1 MIPFLFASAWMGLWE
16 PGDGRCSVFP
26 RPGPKGDYILWDP
39 SLQGS
44 GGLESGVFN
53 KLSAGLHTLPLSVS
67 KLVDNVLPIKRQ
79 LLIAA
84 ACVWSSWEGERLRP
98 GRP

>member
-1 MIPFLFASAWMGLWE
+1 MGGAAGF
-16 PGDGRCSVFP
+16 PGLD
-26 RPGPKGDYILWDP
+26 PKGIISSETP
-39 SLQGS
+39 ASRAV

-53 KLSAGLHTLPLSVS
+53 KLSAGLHTLQLSVS
-67 KLVDNVLPIKRQ
+67 RLVDNVFPVKMQ